1 MVPSSRHPSPSTP
14 AANRIARISAC
25 AVGSPSASRAF
36 TARASS
42 VPSAPTTTAP
52 TGTSRGP
59 AVAATA
65 NAARIRSS
73 SVVTARACGHRPRRS
88 ITADSWSAKPISR
101 AMRPSCSSA

>member
-1 MVPSSRHPSPSTP
+1 MRGG
-14 AANRIARISAC
+14 IAERLAGIHRPGEFGS
-25 AVGSPSASRAF
+25 VGAE
-36 TARASS
+36 
-42 VPSAPTTTAP
+42 TTAP